1 MNIRYGLGFCQG
13 HSSISHRYFICHGGY
28 RVRLLNR
35 FNRYKTFLKKPH
47 NAILV
52 FLVVTLAYLT
62 LVPLVSLM
70 RDTFIVHPSEIMSIK
85 GAKVNE
91 ITLFHWRKVFLD
103 GERSFRLFYLPLWN
117 TMKVSLFSS
126 IIAIFLGGAVAWLV
140 TRTNIRFK
148 RFISIVFIFPYI
160 MPSWTLAMAW
170 LNFFRNR
177 LIGGAPGLFTAIT
190 GIATPNWFA
199 YGIFPT
205 SIVLGLH
212 YSPFAYILIGG
223 ILRNMDSN
231 LEEAAMI
238 LKASRVK
245 ILLRINLPIIMPAIL
260 STFLLVFSSSMSA
273 FAVPAFLGTPVRFQ
287 VLTTQLYRTLNGL
300 NPGYGYIIAVVM
312 IVIGTAILAINQ
324 WFIGKRKSFTTIT
337 GKSSNSS
344 LVNLRRVRTPLSV
357 FLILFIATIAILP
370 LVTFAI
376 ESFIMAPGD
385 YSLKNFTTQFWVGA
399 GSEDVG
405 GGEPGILRN
414 KYLYLALWNSIRL
427 SVITAIFA
435 GTIGGLAGY
444 AIVRGRGTKL
454 ASFVN
459 NLAFF
464 PYLLPSMAFGAIYLS
479 MFSKQNFIIPS
490 LYGSFALLVLVGTVK
505 YLPFA
510 SRAGINAML
519 QLSNEIEEAGVILG
533 IPWRKRMMRIIF
545 PIQKASFLS
554 GYLLPFISCMRELA
568 LFVLLI
574 TPANRVITTLLFQY
588 NEKGWNQYANA
599 INLLIVGIVLLFNTI
614 INRVTGASIDKGIGT

>member
-1 MNIRYGLGFCQG
+1 VKI
-13 HSSISHRYFICHGGY
+13 
-28 RVRLLNR
+28 VNR
-35 FNRYKTFLKKPH
+35 FRTFIKKPH
-47 NAILV
+47 NVILV
-52 FLVVTLAYLT
+52 ALTLALAYLT
-62 LVPLVSLM
+62 LFPLISLI
-70 RDTFIVHPSEIMSIK
+70 RDTFIVHPSEIMSVK
-85 GAKVNE
+85 QSKVGDV
-91 ITLFHWRKVFLD
+91 TLFHWRKVFLD
-103 GERSFRLFYLPLWN
+103 GERSLKLFYLPFWN

-126 IIAIFLGGAVAWLV
+126 VIAIVLGGTVAWLV
-140 TRTNIRFK
+140 TRTNILFK
-148 RFISIVFIFPYI
+148 KFISVVFIFPYI

-177 LIGGAPGLFTAIT
+177 LVGGAPGLFTAIT

-223 ILRNMDSN
+223 ILRNMDAN

-238 LKASRVK
+238 LKASRAK
-245 ILLRINLPIIMPAIL
+245 IIARINLPIIMPAIL

-300 NPGYGYIIAVVM
+300 NPGYGYIMAVVM
-312 IVIGTAILAINQ
+312 ILIGTLILAANQ
-324 WFIGKRKSFTTIT
+324 WFVGKRKSFTTIT

-344 LVNLRRVRTPLSV
+344 MVNLRKFRKPISV
-357 FLILFIATIAILP
+357 TLIVLISAIAILP

-376 ESFIMAPGD
+376 ESFIMAPGN
-385 YSLKNFTTQFWVGA
+385 YSLENLTTQFWVGP

-405 GGEPGILRN
+405 GGEPGVLRN
-414 KYLYLALWNSIRL
+414 KYLYLALWNSIKL
-427 SVITAIFA
+427 SVIVAFFA

-454 ASFVN
+454 AAFVN

-479 MFSKQNFIIPS
+479 MFSKPNFIIPS
-490 LYGSFALLVLVGTVK
+490 LYGSFALLVLVGAVK

-510 SRAGINAML
+510 SRSGINAML
-519 QLSNEIEEAGVILG
+519 QLSGEIEEAGIIMG
-533 IPWRKRMMRIIF
+533 IPWRKRVTRILF

-588 NEKGWNQYANA
+588 NEKGWNQWANA
-599 INLLIVGIVLLFNTI
+599 INLLIVAIVLVFNTV
-614 INRVTGASIDKGIGT
+614 INKITGASIDKGIGT

>member
-1 MNIRYGLGFCQG
+1 VKIVN
-13 HSSISHRYFICHGGY
+13 
-28 RVRLLNR
+28 RL
-35 FNRYKTFLKKPH
+35 KTFIKKPH

-52 FLVVTLAYLT
+52 VLVVALAYLT
-62 LVPLVSLM
+62 LFPLISLI
-70 RDTFIVHPSEIMSIK
+70 RDTFLVHPSEIMSIK
-85 GAKVNE
+85 QSKVGDV
-91 ITLFHWRKVFLD
+91 TLFHWRKVFLD
-103 GERSFRLFYLPLWN
+103 GERSLKLFYQPLWN
-117 TMKVSLFSS
+117 TVKVSLFSS
-126 IIAIFLGGAVAWLV
+126 FIAILLGGAVAWLV
-140 TRTNIRFK
+140 TRTNIHFK
-148 RFISIVFIFPYI
+148 KFISVVFIFPYI

-223 ILRNMDSN
+223 ILRNMDAN

-238 LKASRVK
+238 LKASRAK
-245 ILLRINLPIIMPAIL
+245 IIARINLPIIMPAVL
-260 STFLLVFSSSMSA
+260 STFLLVFSGSMSA

-300 NPGYGYIIAVVM
+300 NPGYGYIMAVVM
-312 IVIGTAILAINQ
+312 IVIGTGILIMNQ

-344 LVNLRRVRTPLSV
+344 LVNLRKFRKPISII
-357 FLILFIATIAILP
+357 LITIIVAIAILP
-370 LVTFAI
+370 LFTFAI

-385 YSLKNFTTQFWVGA
+385 YSLKNLTTQFWVGA
-399 GSEDVG
+399 GSVDVG
-405 GGEPGILRN
+405 GGEPGVLLN
-414 KYLYLALWNSIRL
+414 KYLYLALWNSIKL
-427 SVITAIFA
+427 SVIVALFA

-454 ASFVN
+454 AAFVN

-479 MFSKQNFIIPS
+479 MFSKPNLIIPS
-490 LYGSFALLVLVGTVK
+490 LYGSFALLVLVGAVK

-510 SRAGINAML
+510 SRSGINAML
-519 QLSNEIEEAGVILG
+519 QLSNEIEEAGIIMG
-533 IPWRKRMMRIIF
+533 IPWHKRIAKIIF

-599 INLLIVGIVLLFNTI
+599 INLIIVAIVLVFNTA
-614 INRVTGASIDKGIGT
+614 INRITGASIDKGIGT

>member
-1 MNIRYGLGFCQG
+1 MKI
-13 HSSISHRYFICHGGY
+13 
-28 RVRLLNR
+28 VNR
-35 FNRYKTFLKKPH
+35 FRTFIKKPH
-47 NAILV
+47 NVILV
-52 FLVVTLAYLT
+52 ALTLALAYLT
-62 LVPLVSLM
+62 LFPLISLI
-70 RDTFIVHPSEIMSIK
+70 RDTFIVHPSEIMSVK
-85 GAKVNE
+85 QSKVGDV
-91 ITLFHWRKVFLD
+91 TLFHWRKVFLD
-103 GERSFRLFYLPLWN
+103 GERSLKLFYLPFWN

-126 IIAIFLGGAVAWLV
+126 VIAIVLGGTVAWLV
-140 TRTNIRFK
+140 TRTNILFK
-148 RFISIVFIFPYI
+148 KFISVVFIFPYI

-177 LIGGAPGLFTAIT
+177 LVGGAPGLFTAIT

-223 ILRNMDSN
+223 ILRNMDAN

-238 LKASRVK
+238 LKASRAK
-245 ILLRINLPIIMPAIL
+245 IIARINLPIIMPAIL

-300 NPGYGYIIAVVM
+300 NPGYGYIMAVVM
-312 IVIGTAILAINQ
+312 ILIGTLILAANQ
-324 WFIGKRKSFTTIT
+324 WFVGKRKSFTTIT

-344 LVNLRRVRTPLSV
+344 MVNLRKFRKPISV
-357 FLILFIATIAILP
+357 TLIVLISAIAILP

-376 ESFIMAPGD
+376 ESFIMAPGN
-385 YSLKNFTTQFWVGA
+385 YSLENLTTQFWVGP

-405 GGEPGILRN
+405 GGEPGVLRN
-414 KYLYLALWNSIRL
+414 KYLYLALWNSIKL
-427 SVITAIFA
+427 SVIVAFFA

-454 ASFVN
+454 AALVN

-479 MFSKQNFIIPS
+479 MFSKPNFIIPS
-490 LYGSFALLVLVGTVK
+490 LYGSFALLVLVGAVK

-510 SRAGINAML
+510 SRSGINAML
-519 QLSNEIEEAGVILG
+519 QLSGEIEEAGIIMG
-533 IPWRKRMMRIIF
+533 IPWRKRVTRILF

-588 NEKGWNQYANA
+588 NEKGWNQWANA
-599 INLLIVGIVLLFNTI
+599 INLLIVAIVLVFNTV
-614 INRVTGASIDKGIGT
+614 INKITGASIDKGIGT